1 MSKNEGKSEILL
13 RLFLHLEYRIP
24 MNIPVPGNE
33 LLHRGHMHLGQLSV
47 ARVHRALL
55 AVHRLHL

>member
-1 MSKNEGKSEILL
+1 MRNNEEDNEILQ
-13 RLFLHLEYRIP
+13 RLFLHLEYRIL

-33 LLHRGHMHLGQLSV
+33 LLHRGHMHRGSV
-47 ARVHRALL
+47 SRVHRALP